1 MSMSIMC
8 ISVILATHLGKR
20 SVKGQS
26 VNDEKQNALAPR
38 ISMSK
43 KGG

>member
-1 MSMSIMC
+1 MC
-8 ISVILATHLGKR
+8 IDVILATHLGKR

-26 VNDEKQNALAPR
+26 VNDEKKTPMLPR